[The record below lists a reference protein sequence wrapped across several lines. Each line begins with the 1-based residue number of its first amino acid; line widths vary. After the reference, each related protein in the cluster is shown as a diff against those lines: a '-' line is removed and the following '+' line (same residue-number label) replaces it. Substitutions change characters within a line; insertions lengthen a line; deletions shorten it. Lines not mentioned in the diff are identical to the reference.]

1 MNQKQINQLK
11 IDQKQLKEGPAARRA
26 MAVLLFVGK
35 GDVSLSGYTIDH
47 AKRLKGKYLKHGI
60 DVFKDK
66 RTSQRD
72 RVLTKTER
80 NEIVTILKTSKPK
93 DIVDGCSDDNWST
106 YLLGECIYTRTGKRY
121 KSKTSS
127 YLLFREAKLTFH
139 FPGKSYEKADPVRAV
154 AWEKRQHHSRSKLMR
169 AWNKDNTV
177 ILCEDEMVLTSA
189 TTLQKIWLPQG
200 QYPPVTE
207 TNSTRKKRSLYGF
220 YNLKTGSQTTFITN
234 WQNMYITV
242 EVLKKLRKI
251 YPSKKL
257 LLVWD
262 NCGWHRGSEV
272 TKWIKA
278 DGNTDTLYFPPYTP
292 ELNPQEH
299 VWKAGRR
306 ATTHNHHVIDIEE
319 TTKKFVEYIT
329 TRNFNYELCGLRPLN
344 SWQN

>member
-1 MNQKQINQLK
+1 MNQKQIEQLK
-11 IDQKQLKEGPAARRA
+11 KDQRQLSDGAAARRA

-35 GDVSLSGYTIDH
+35 GDVSLSGYTVDH
-47 AKRLKGKYLKHGI
+47 AKRLKGKYLKYGI

-80 NEIVTILKTSKPK
+80 NEIVTALQTRKPK
-93 DIVDGCSDDNWST
+93 EVVEGCGDDSWST
-106 YLLGECIYTRTGKRY
+106 YLLGEYIHRLTGKRY

-127 YLLFREAKLTFH
+127 YLLFREAKLTYH
-139 FPGKSYEKADPVRAV
+139 FPGKSYEKADPVRAA
-154 AWEKRQHHSRSKLMR
+154 AWEKTQRHGRSKLMR
-169 AWNKDNTV
+169 AWNEDNTV

-189 TTLQKIWLPQG
+189 TTMQKIWLPQG
-200 QYPPVTE
+200 QYPPVME
-207 TNSTRKKRSLYGF
+207 TNATRKKRSLYGF
-220 YNLKTGSQTTFITN
+220 YDLKTGLQTTFITD

-242 EVLKKLRKI
+242 EVLQELREI
-251 YPSKKL
+251 YPNKKL

-299 VWKAGRR
+299 VWKAGRK
-306 ATTHNHHVIDIEE
+306 ATTHNQHITDINVASER
-319 TTKKFVEYIT
+319 FVEYIT
-329 TRNFNYELCGLRPLN
+329 ARTFSYELCGLRPRN
-344 SWQN
+344 SWQD